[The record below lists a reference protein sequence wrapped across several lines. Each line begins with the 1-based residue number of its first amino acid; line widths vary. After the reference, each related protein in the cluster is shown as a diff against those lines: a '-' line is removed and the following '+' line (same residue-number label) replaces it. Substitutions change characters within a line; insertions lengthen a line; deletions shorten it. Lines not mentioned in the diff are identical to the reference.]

1 MCDSYRMLLALLRQ
15 YIRPYRRLVAVL
27 MVLQLISNLA
37 SLYLP
42 TVNAAIIDDGV
53 AKGDTATIIRL
64 GVVMLGVTGVQV
76 LCSVGALYSG
86 SRTGMG
92 FGRDLRW
99 AVFSQVTTFSGR
111 ETALFGA
118 PTLLTR
124 STNDVR
130 QIQFLVQ
137 TAATVLVTAPIMCVG
152 GVVMAIQQQ
161 AALTWLL
168 LVSVPILA
176 VANYWIISH
185 MLPLFRG
192 MQSLIDGINQVMR
205 DQLSGV
211 RVVRAFTREG
221 FERDRFAQANVALS
235 DTALK
240 AGNWQA
246 LMLPV
251 TTLTINVSSVA
262 LIWFGGLRIDRGQMQ
277 VGSLTAFLAYFA
289 QILMAVMM
297 ATMTVVVLPRASVCA
312 ERITEVLSTPKAVNS
327 PENPKF
333 PAGGVTGL
341 VRLDN
346 VTFTYPGADCPVLQG
361 ISLTARPGTSTAIVG
376 STGSGKSTL
385 VSLICRLYD
394 VTAGAVL
401 VDGVDVRDYDTERL
415 WSAIGLVPQRGY
427 LFSGTRRR
435 QPATRRGPR
444 SGSNRRRDVGSAA
457 GRGRRRLR
465 AQPSR
470 RAANARRP
478 GWNQLLRRAAPTS
491 RRSPGPSSAA
501 RPSICSTTPSPRL
514 TCTPTPGCA
523 RRCARRPA
531 MPRFIVVTQRIS
543 TAAQA
548 DQVVV
553 VDNGKIVGVGTHE
566 SLLADCSHLRG
577 IRRVAVGERR
587 SRGHAVTGAID
598 ARPHRTAPPPHAMRS
613 RDFWGSAGR
622 LVKRLAPQRR
632 LAVGVLA
639 LGVTGTVIGVIVP
652 RILGHATDLLFNG
665 VIGRHLP
672 AGITK
677 AQAVAAARARGDNTF
692 ADLLSGMNVV
702 PGQGVDF
709 DAVERTLALALV
721 LYLVAALLIWVQ
733 ARLLNVTVQKTITA
747 LRSDVED
754 KVHRLPLSFF
764 DGRQRGELLSRVTN
778 DIDNVQQSL
787 SMTISQAGHVDPDRA
802 DGAGDDGVDL
812 ATAVADHLADG
823 ADVGA
828 GDAGDHATFA
838 AAVRCSLDQRRTPQR
853 PYRRDLQ
860 RVHRGQDVRAPGRGA
875 STVPPAQR

>member
-27 MVLQLISNLA
+27 MVLQVISTLA

-64 GVVMLGVTGVQV
+64 GVVMLGVTGVQI

-99 AVFSQVTTFSGR
+99 AVFSHVTTFSAR

-137 TAATVLVTAPIMCVG
+137 TGATVLVTAPIMCIG

-277 VGSLTAFLAYFA
+277 VGSLTAFLAYFG

-312 ERITEVLSTPKAVNS
+312 ERITEVLSTPTAVNS

-427 LFSGTRRR
+427 LFSGNV
-435 QPATRRGPR
+435 AD
-444 SGSNRRRDVGSAA
+444 N
-457 GRGRRRLR
+457 
-465 AQPSR
+465 
-470 RAANARRP
+470 
-478 GWNQLLRRAAPTS
+478 LLLGAAPNQVVTDEEMWEAL
-491 RRSPGPSSAA
+491 RVAAADDFVRSHHDALQMRVAQGGINFSGGQRQRLAIA
-501 RPSICSTTPSPRL
+501 RAVI
-514 TCTPTPGCA
+514 
-523 RRCARRPA
+523 RRPA
-531 MPRFIVVTQRIS
+531 IYLFDDAFAALDVHTDARVRASLRQASGDATIIVVTQRIS

-553 VDNGKIVGVGTHE
+553 VDNGKIVGAGTHE
-566 SLLADCSHLRG
+566 SLLADCATYAEFAASQS
-577 IRRVAVGERR
+577 V
-587 SRGHAVTGAID
+587 
-598 ARPHRTAPPPHAMRS
+598 
-613 RDFWGSAGR
+613 SAGVR
-622 LVKRLAPQRR
+622 
-632 LAVGVLA
+632 
-639 LGVTGTVIGVIVP
+639 GTP
-652 RILGHATDLLFNG
+652 
-665 VIGRHLP
+665 
-672 AGITK
+672 
-677 AQAVAAARARGDNTF
+677 
-692 ADLLSGMNVV
+692 
-702 PGQGVDF
+702 
-709 DAVERTLALALV
+709 
-721 LYLVAALLIWVQ
+721 
-733 ARLLNVTVQKTITA
+733 
-747 LRSDVED
+747 
-754 KVHRLPLSFF
+754 
-764 DGRQRGELLSRVTN
+764 
-778 DIDNVQQSL
+778 
-787 SMTISQAGHVDPDRA
+787 
-802 DGAGDDGVDL
+802 
-812 ATAVADHLADG
+812 
-823 ADVGA
+823 
-828 GDAGDHATFA
+828 
-838 AAVRCSLDQRRTPQR
+838 
-853 PYRRDLQ
+853 
-860 RVHRGQDVRAPGRGA
+860 
-875 STVPPAQR
+875 